1 MSAMEF
7 HKWVV
12 HDALQ
17 NVAFGK
23 RSQDMSLCGA
33 HVFFVPIE
41 TKMTVP
47 LLVFYF
53 WALVVFFSSF
63 CGLFDPCSWCIHAY
77 IYTCISTVVL

>member
-12 HDALQ
+12 HDALR

-53 WALVVFFSSF
+53 WALVVFFPVF
-63 CGLFDPCSWCIHAY
+63 VVCLTHARGASMHTSIRTY
-77 IYTCISTVVL
+77 PQ